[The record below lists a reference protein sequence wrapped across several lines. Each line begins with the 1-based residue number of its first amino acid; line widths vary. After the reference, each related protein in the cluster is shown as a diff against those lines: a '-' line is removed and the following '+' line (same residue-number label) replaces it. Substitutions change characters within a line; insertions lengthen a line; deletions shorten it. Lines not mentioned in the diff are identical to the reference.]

1 MTMVSS
7 VPRGPAATVPD
18 DAVVQELRHNVNVRL
33 ERAARNTNSTDASH
47 EEAVRTN
54 AFVRHEIEAWT
65 ARRAAAGI
73 PPLSRQ
79 DEQALADA
87 VMASLAGL
95 GRIDALLRRSDV
107 ENIFLFGHDRVYL
120 ELADGSTETWPF
132 AVADSDARLVDM
144 LTGIFARLGQT
155 SREFSASVPIGNLR
169 LPAGGPLGARL
180 AAIMEVTERP
190 AVAIRRHRLLAA
202 DLDDLIPVRTLD
214 TVVRDFLRAAVRARM
229 KIAVTGEWGA
239 GKTSLLRALCH
250 EIPRWEH
257 VITIED
263 DYELGLQMWPDRHP
277 VVTAME
283 ARLPNA
289 EGVGEIS
296 LDTLLKQ
303 ALRHSPKRIVVGE
316 VRGGEVTALL
326 RALSTGA
333 AGLCTL
339 HADTAKAVFDRIAN
353 MSQLATPPLPVET
366 AYRWTASALDLIVH
380 IRQRDTASSAGRPVR
395 ERFVEQILEVGA
407 IGDTDRPDVTE
418 VFSPRPGDG
427 RAIPAYPPSQ
437 AMLVSLERHGFDRRQ
452 LDNLHG
458 TWDQS

>member
-1 MTMVSS
+1 MVNGRHWT
-7 VPRGPAATVPD
+7 PPMPD
-18 DAVVQELRHNVNVRL
+18 DAVVQELRHNVNLRL
-33 ERAARNTNSTDASH
+33 ERAARTSSETSQD
-47 EEAVRTN
+47 ETVRTQVY
-54 AFVRHEIEAWT
+54 VRQEIEAWT
-65 ARRAAAGI
+65 SRRAAAGI
-73 PPLSRQ
+73 PPLPRHA
-79 DEQALADA
+79 EQALADA

-95 GRIDALLRRSDV
+95 GRIDVLLRRTDV

-120 ELADGSTETWPF
+120 ELADGTTETWPYT
-132 AVADSDARLVDM
+132 VADSDAQLVDM
-144 LTGIFARLGQT
+144 LTGMFARLGQT
-155 SREFSASVPIGNLR
+155 SREFSASVPVGNLR

-190 AVAIRRHRLLAA
+190 AVAIRRHRLMAA
-202 DLDDLIPVRTLD
+202 NLDELVRNSTMD
-214 TVVRDFLRAAVRARM
+214 VVIRDFLRAAVRARL

-250 EIPRWEH
+250 EIPTWEH
-257 VITIED
+257 IVTIED
-263 DYELGLQMWPDRHP
+263 DYELGLQMWPERHP

-339 HADTAKAVFDRIAN
+339 HADTAAAVFDRIAN
-353 MSQLATPPLPVET
+353 MSQLAIPPLPVET
-366 AYRWTASALDLIVH
+366 AYRWTASALDLIIH
-380 IRQRDTASSAGRPVR
+380 IRQRDRLDSAGRPVR
-395 ERFVEQILEVGA
+395 ERFVEQIIEVGS
-407 IGDTDRPDVTE
+407 IGDTARPDTTE
-418 VFSPRPGDG
+418 VFTPRQSDG
-427 RAIPAYPPSQ
+427 RAVPAYPPSQ
-437 AMLVSLERHGFDRRQ
+437 AVLDKLERHGFDRRQ
-452 LDNLHG
+452 LESPDG
-458 TWDQS
+458 AWDQS